1 MSIPIGMSV
10 IGSPIDTSLVQAAQA
25 QQTASKARDRE
36 RAVEERTRRY
46 VDELELKVSGVESAE
61 AVKQLPQ
68 NDSEQAHS
76 EHEAKDQDHRESDD
90 DRSRLDVTA

>member
-1 MSIPIGMSV
+1 MSV

-36 RAVEERTRRY
+36 RAAESRTQRY
-46 VDELELKVSGVESAE
+46 VDELELRVASVESAE
-61 AVKQLPQ
+61 AVRQLPR

-76 EHEAKDQDHRESDD
+76 EHEAKDQGRIDGDEDQPH
-90 DRSRLDVTA
+90 LDVTA